1 MGACRLLRSW
11 LFWFGKRGRERG
23 RGRGGFAFVEDCLC
37 LQVPTYLEDLGVGM
51 YLGWLREGW
60 DEDFGLFVG
69 VFFVERRLLV
79 TYLTYM
85 TFSEVQISQ
94 RKRERERERERLVG
108 TRDEDFRKGK
118 ERKHALGS
126 LKFPR
131 LADWIDTTS
140 TLASYCKAGAHIM
153 HPSKQFCFAYVHVTS

>member
-1 MGACRLLRSW
+1 MGACRFLRSW
-11 LFWFGKRGRERG
+11 LFWFGKGGEREREG
-23 RGRGGFAFVEDCLC
+23 GGVGGGFAFVEDCLC

-85 TFSEVQISQ
+85 TFGEVQISQ
-94 RKRERERERERLVG
+94 RKRERGWWELGMKIPERER
-108 TRDEDFRKGK
+108 K
-118 ERKHALGS
+118 E
-126 LKFPR
+126 
-131 LADWIDTTS
+131 S
-140 TLASYCKAGAHIM
+140 TLWD
-153 HPSKQFCFAYVHVTS
+153 Q